1 MPFRFWLWPLP
12 TSVVISGGPSASPRL
27 VSLVL
32 RPNHRS
38 NTGHART
45 RLCHR
50 TIHYVHPYLFVFA
63 SAPIPKFRCSMSP
76 QCVSI
81 LRGLDRLPDLET
93 KSLAVSCRQTHRA
106 APCSPT
112 PYERFGF
119 VRACG
124 CSPGFSVASSFRRR
138 SRPLPRRP
146 MTSAAF
152 PIRRTFH
159 RRVLLPQCF
168 AFRLTPPRASSRL
181 RGHPPEELARFQR
194 RPSPA
199 HPTAVSP
206 AAFAF
211 RRHRDSARWRLLVEI
226 PVHARLETGASCA
239 RFFGP
244 SGHRLPRSAAAWGR
258 LCPSTSVTKL
268 SNVGSRSTG
277 AIHARHND
285 PCGVARTS

>member
-1 MPFRFWLWPLP
+1 MPSDPPGRALL
-12 TSVVISGGPSASPRL
+12 RRR
-27 VSLVL
+27 
-32 RPNHRS
+32 RPNVLGS
-38 NTGHART
+38 
-45 RLCHR
+45 
-50 TIHYVHPYLFVFA
+50 
-63 SAPIPKFRCSMSP
+63 
-76 QCVSI
+76 
-81 LRGLDRLPDLET
+81 
-93 KSLAVSCRQTHRA
+93 
-106 APCSPT
+106 
-112 PYERFGF
+112 

-124 CSPGFSVASSFRRR
+124 RSPGFSVASSFRRR
-138 SRPLPRRP
+138 SRPLPHRP

-181 RGHPPEELARFQR
+181 RGHPPEELARFRR

-211 RRHRDSARWRLLVEI
+211 AVTVIPHDEDCWSRSPFTHASKPELLARASLDPAVTDFLAALL
-226 PVHARLETGASCA
+226 RG
-239 RFFGP
+239 
-244 SGHRLPRSAAAWGR
+244 GR
-258 LCPSTSVTKL
+258 LGPSTSVTRL

-277 AIHARHND
+277 AIHARHDD

>member
-211 RRHRDSARWRLLVEI
+211 AVTVIPHDGDCWSRSPFTHASKPELLARASLDPAVTGFLAALLRGAGFALRLL
-226 PVHARLETGASCA
+226 
-239 RFFGP
+239 
-244 SGHRLPRSAAAWGR
+244 
-258 LCPSTSVTKL
+258 
-268 SNVGSRSTG
+268 
-277 AIHARHND
+277 
-285 PCGVARTS
+285 